1 MTAKSARRDGD
12 AFTFVLFGA
21 TGDLAMRKIIPALY
35 AAHRNALLSDS
46 GKIVCVAPTSLDSD
60 GYLRWIDEQVM
71 SNVAHDSVTWRSF
84 QERVTYLSVDATK
97 ADGCGELA
105 SVLKS
110 TPSQRIFYLATAPSL
125 FVPICVAL
133 ADAQLQR
140 RARVV
145 LEKPLGHDLDSS
157 VMINDAIGRIFAED
171 QIYRIDHYLGKES
184 VQNLLALRFGNSL
197 FEPLWRREWV
207 HDVQITV
214 AEELGVESRG
224 HFYDRTGALRDMV
237 QNHLL
242 QLLAIVAMEPPRSM
256 DSDAV
261 RDEKLRVLRALKP
274 MSANTVARSAVR
286 GQYRGGAVRGGVA
299 LAYRDE
305 QDVSQDSATE
315 TYVAVRAE
323 IENWRWA
330 GVPFFLRTGKRL
342 AAHVAEIIVNFKP
355 VPHSALGTGAS
366 PTGSNRLTIRLQPS
380 ESIRL
385 DALAKKP
392 GMGMTLQGVSLDLAF
407 DQFFSEAR
415 MEAYERLLL
424 DVIAGRLALFVRRD
438 EQEAAW
444 TWVAPIIELWRK
456 TGDTPKPYVAG
467 SWGPAAASALL
478 ARDGTCWPEEDPEQM
493 VSTGAGRVIEKW
505 TGELNRAEMQQ

>member
-1 MTAKSARRDGD
+1 M
-12 AFTFVLFGA
+12 
-21 TGDLAMRKIIPALY
+21 
-35 AAHRNALLSDS
+35 
-46 GKIVCVAPTSLDSD
+46 
-60 GYLRWIDEQVM
+60 
-71 SNVAHDSVTWRSF
+71 
-84 QERVTYLSVDATK
+84 
-97 ADGCGELA
+97 
-105 SVLKS
+105 
-110 TPSQRIFYLATAPSL
+110 
-125 FVPICVAL
+125 
-133 ADAQLQR
+133 
-140 RARVV
+140 
-145 LEKPLGHDLDSS
+145 
-157 VMINDAIGRIFAED
+157 
-171 QIYRIDHYLGKES
+171 
-184 VQNLLALRFGNSL
+184 
-197 FEPLWRREWV
+197 
-207 HDVQITV
+207 QITV